1 MIQRH
6 GCTLLFHDCLIAQ
19 LARLHLAVERA
30 RSQGVESFESN
41 ANVKL
46 FNALADLIFERV
58 PTDPNRTEYRQGNTL
73 GLPFRH
79 WRRAKISRRFR
90 LFFRF
95 DSRSRIIIYAWV
107 NDAQTLRASNSLNGR
122 HEDPVCRQFGLEP
135 GEFSRRPD
143 PRAGAGGI

>member
-19 LARLHLAVERA
+19 LTRLHLAVERA
-30 RSQGVESFESN
+30 RSQGAEGFESN

-79 WRRAKISRRFR
+79 SCRAKIDRRFR

-107 NDAQTLRASNSLNGR
+107 NDAQTLRASNTLNAR
-122 HEDPVCRQFGLEP
+122 LENPLRSQFGLEP
-135 GEFSRRPD
+135 R
-143 PRAGAGGI
+143 

>member
-6 GCTLLFHDCLIAQ
+6 GWTLLFHDCLIAQ
-19 LARLHLAVERA
+19 LTRLHLAVERA
-30 RSQGVESFESN
+30 RSQGAEGFESN

-79 WRRAKISRRFR
+79 WRRAKIGRRFR

-107 NDAQTLRASNSLNGR
+107 NDAQTLRASNTLNAR
-122 HEDPVCRQFGLEP
+122 LENPLRSQFGLEP
-135 GEFSRRPD
+135 R
-143 PRAGAGGI
+143 

>member
-6 GCTLLFHDCLIAQ
+6 GWTLLFHDCLIAQ
-19 LARLHLAVERA
+19 LTRLHLAVERV
-30 RSQGVESFESN
+30 RSQGAEGFDSN

-79 WRRAKISRRFR
+79 WRRAKIGRRFR

-95 DSRSRIIIYAWV
+95 DSRSQIIIYAWV
-107 NDAQTLRASNSLNGR
+107 NDS
-122 HEDPVCRQFGLEP
+122 
-135 GEFSRRPD
+135 
-143 PRAGAGGI
+143 

>member
-6 GCTLLFHDCLIAQ
+6 GWTLLFHDCLIAQ
-19 LARLHLAVERA
+19 LTRLHLAVERA
-30 RSQGVESFESN
+30 RSQGAEGFESN

-73 GLPFRH
+73 GLAPGRHFQH
-79 WRRAKISRRFR
+79 WRRAKVGRRFR

-95 DSRSRIIIYAWV
+95 DSRSQIIIYAWV
-107 NDAQTLRASNSLNGR
+107 NDAQTLRASNTLNAR
-122 HEDPVCRQFGLEP
+122 LENPLRSQFGLEP
-135 GEFSRRPD
+135 R
-143 PRAGAGGI
+143 